1 MSQNIVN
8 NNILVVGGAGYI
20 GSHTCLA
27 LSERGYNPIVV
38 DSLVTGFKSAVQWGS
53 FHQVDLHSTA
63 QLTEILVATRPV
75 AVIHFA
81 AFAYVGESVQNPL
94 KYYQNNVV
102 GTLSLLQAMKSAG
115 VKNLIFSSTCATYG
129 TPEKTP
135 ISEDTAQKPVNPYGH
150 SKLMVE
156 QILKDLASR
165 DEIKAMCLR
174 YFNASGADPEGRIGE
189 SHNPE
194 THLIPLALQASS
206 AGPELILFGT
216 DYPTPDGSCIRD
228 YIHVLD
234 LAEAHILGFETLLKS
249 EGPNF
254 QALNLGTGQGISNL
268 QVIHGIQEVTGRAV
282 KYRTGARRPGDPPS
296 LVADGR
302 KALQVLG
309 WKPKYS
315 DLKTIIKHAD
325 QWHLKTWKK

>member
-1 MSQNIVN
+1 MKNVGAN
-8 NNILVVGGAGYI
+8 DILVVGGAGYI

-27 LSERGYNPIVV
+27 LSQKGYNPIVV

-53 FHQVDLHSTA
+53 LHQVDLHNTA
-63 QLTEILVATRPV
+63 ELTEILKSTQPR

-81 AFAYVGESVQNPL
+81 AFAYVGESVQDPL
-94 KYYQNNVV
+94 KYYHNNVV
-102 GTLSLLQAMKSAG
+102 GTLSLLHAMKSAG

-135 ISEDTAQKPVNPYGH
+135 ISEDTLQKPVNPYGH

-156 QILKDLASR
+156 QILKDLAGR
-165 DEIKAMCLR
+165 DQIKAVCLR

-206 AGPELILFGT
+206 AGPELTLFGT

-234 LAEAHILGFETLLKS
+234 LAEAHILAFEKLS
-249 EGPNF
+249 DASFPNF
-254 QALNLGTGQGISNL
+254 QALNLGTGHGISNL
-268 QVIHGIQEVTGRAV
+268 QVIQGIKEVTGRTV
-282 KYRTGARRPGDPPS
+282 KYKTGPRRPGDPPT

-302 KALQVLG
+302 KAFDVLG

-315 DLKTIIKHAD
+315 DLKTILKHAD
-325 QWHLKTWKK
+325 HWHLKTWKK